1 MRGGAWLTVLR
12 TVLLSHGFLKWSVV
26 QRDIPWKGVYR
37 FLLVEIVIS
46 EEI

>member
-1 MRGGAWLTVLR
+1 VHGGAR
-12 TVLLSHGFLKWSVV
+12 PTVLLSHGFLEWLVV

-37 FLLVEIVIS
+37 FHRVEIVIS